1 MPRLDAFH
9 LGALLAL
16 YEHKVFCQ
24 GVIWGINAFD
34 QWGVEYGKQLAKRII
49 GELDGQ
55 AATSGQARDAS
66 TAYWVD
72 ALLTPAK
79 AS

>member
-1 MPRLDAFH
+1 M
-9 LGALLAL
+9 
-16 YEHKVFCQ
+16 FCQ

-55 AATSGQARDAS
+55 TPAANATRDTS
-66 TAYWVD
+66 TAYWVN